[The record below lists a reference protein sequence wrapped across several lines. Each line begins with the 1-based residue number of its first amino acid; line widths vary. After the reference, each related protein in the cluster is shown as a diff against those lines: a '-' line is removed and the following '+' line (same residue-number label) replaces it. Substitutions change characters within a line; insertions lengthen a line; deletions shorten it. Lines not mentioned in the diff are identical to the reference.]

1 MLKFGY
7 IMDKDKKDL
16 KFLEAFEPN
25 KQLLEMRQKYKQ
37 EENASIRK
45 IEEAQKQLI
54 ETKKELLQAKKENTG
69 IIQSIT
75 DLGK

>member
-7 IMDKDKKDL
+7 IMDKEKMDL
-16 KFLEAFEPN
+16 KFLEAFEPS
-25 KQLLEMRQKYKQ
+25 KQLLDMRTKYKK

-45 IEEAQKQLI
+45 IEEAQNQLI

-69 IIQSIT
+69 II
-75 DLGK
+75 